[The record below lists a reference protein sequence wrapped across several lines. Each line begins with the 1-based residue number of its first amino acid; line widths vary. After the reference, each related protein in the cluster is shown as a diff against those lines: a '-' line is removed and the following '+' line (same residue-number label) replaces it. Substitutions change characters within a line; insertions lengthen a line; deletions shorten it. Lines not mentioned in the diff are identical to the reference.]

1 MNIYV
6 ITTIIYTFML
16 SISYA
21 YIDKMGVS
29 SFIQVLRSEPSGL
42 LLIVLMVFAIFYIG
56 YYKYIR

>member
-6 ITTIIYTFML
+6 ITIAIYTVII

-21 YIDKMGVS
+21 YIEKMGLS
-29 SFIQVLRSEPSGL
+29 SFAQVLRSEPSGL
-42 LLIVLMVFAIFYIG
+42 LLIVLMVFSIFYIG